1 MTAPQPLVN
10 EYLPFEALVYRTRT
24 GEVLGSIP
32 LAEQIPTW
40 ERGLNMSGSWTA
52 NPTLDTSVLKK
63 SELSAW
69 IEAWDMSWAICQG
82 NRIWQAGPVI
92 GERYTDGQNSTQIL
106 GVGIWQL
113 LTDKRTLF
121 NPTRAAVDIINGVDA
136 DVSFGTT
143 AISDLGAP
151 IPLANRDLSIRG
163 VAKRIVEI
171 ILTEP
176 GGDLPIDIVSTGSF
190 AGTTAQNYPGYEVG
204 SPGNRLEQLT
214 QLVDGLEIEFEAYF
228 TSPQRT
234 FVRHLMK
241 IGEPRLGQLGFPH
254 VWATGLGL
262 VDCGYS
268 YDGTNKVRRD
278 WERGQGMDRNI
289 LTGFSQNLDGVTTGL
304 GPGLLPLLEEV
315 GSTHM
320 NAADG
325 NTLTSYAQASVITNT
340 RGMKTLAPVVRLDGT
355 LGDGRKTGSPDLRD
369 VAPGDTG
376 YLDLTEHPRLEDGR
390 YAVRIVRMRGDSDTQ
405 ATMDVNL
412 L

>member
-113 LTDKRTLF
+113 LTDKRGLF
-121 NPTRAAVDIINGVDA
+121 NPTRISADAINGVDA
-136 DVSFGTT
+136 DISFGTGT
-143 AISDLGAP
+143 ISDLGAP
-151 IPLANRDLSIRG
+151 IPVANRNLSIRG

-190 AGTTAQNYPGYEVG
+190 AGTTIQNYPGYEVG
-204 SPGNRLEQLT
+204 TPGNRLEQLT
-214 QLVDGLEIEFEAYF
+214 GLVDGLEIEFEAYF